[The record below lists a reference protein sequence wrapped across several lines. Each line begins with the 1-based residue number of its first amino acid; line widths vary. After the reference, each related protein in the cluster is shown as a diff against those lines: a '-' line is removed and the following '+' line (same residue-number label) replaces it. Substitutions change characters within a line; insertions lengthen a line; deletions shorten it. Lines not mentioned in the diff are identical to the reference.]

1 MTGDVTVVTSL
12 GSFPL
17 VPAGTTLPPLPYLL
31 GVVLAAGAVA
41 VSFRRR
47 PPTITESHVLALAP
61 WMALGAATHVLFVVD
76 GLPAILAPLGGSPTV
91 YLTTATVAGGVWLT
105 VSAVTAD
112 PEHVPQALAAVGT
125 LGFVTT
131 VVAVGAQGV
140 PGVGARWA
148 GLSVILAVP
157 FALVAWEVLA
167 AIRPAVASIRRGGQL
182 VVLGHALDGVSTAVG
197 VTQLGFGE
205 RSPLSRIILELGV
218 PSMPVL
224 GEAWLFVLV
233 KLAVSGGVVSLF
245 TPTVRDAP
253 REGLLLVAFVAAV
266 GLGPAVHNLLLFSV
280 SA

>member
-280 SA
+280 LA

>member
-245 TPTVRDAP
+245 APTVRDAP

-280 SA
+280 LA

>member
-1 MTGDVTVVTSL
+1 VTGDVTVVTSL

-112 PEHVPQALAAVGT
+112 PKHVPQALAAVGT

-245 TPTVRDAP
+245 APTVRDAP

>member
-1 MTGDVTVVTSL
+1 MTGGAAAVTSL

-31 GVVLAAGAVA
+31 GIVLAASAVA

-47 PPTITESHVLALAP
+47 SPTVTGAHVLALAP
-61 WMALGAATHVLFVVD
+61 WMALGAAAHVLFVVG
-76 GLPAILAPLGGSPTV
+76 GLPALLAPLEGSPTV
-91 YLTTATVAGGVWLT
+91 YLTTATLAGGVWLSA
-105 VSAVTAD
+105 SAVISE
-112 PEHVPQALAAVGT
+112 PERVPKALAAVGT
-125 LGFVTT
+125 LGFVATL
-131 VVAVGAQGV
+131 VAVSAQGI
-140 PGVGARWA
+140 PGLGARWA
-148 GLSVILAVP
+148 GLSVVPAVP
-157 FALVAWEVLA
+157 LALVAWSVLA
-167 AIRPAVASIRRGGQL
+167 AVRPAVASIRRVGQL
-182 VVLGHALDGVSTAVG
+182 VVFGHALDGVSTALG

-233 KLAVSGGVVSLF
+233 KLVVSGGVVSLF
-245 TPTVRDAP
+245 APTVREAP
-253 REGLLLVAFVAAV
+253 REGLLLVGFVAAV

>member
-245 TPTVRDAP
+245 APTVRDAP

>member
-224 GEAWLFVLV
+224 GEAWRFVLV